1 MPKGADL
8 FRKLKYPHPGIHF
21 THLTDGESIGI
32 DPCAV
37 RAFQGVQDGRKVLK

>member
-8 FRKLKYPHPGIHF
+8 FRKLKYPHSGIHF
-21 THLTDGESIGI
+21 THFTDGESIGI
-32 DPCAV
+32 DPCTV